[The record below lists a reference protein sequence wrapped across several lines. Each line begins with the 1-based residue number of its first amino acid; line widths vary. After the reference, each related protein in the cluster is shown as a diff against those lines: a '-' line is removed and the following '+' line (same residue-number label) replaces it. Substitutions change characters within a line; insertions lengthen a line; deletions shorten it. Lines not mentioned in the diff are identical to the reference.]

1 MESLFISLKEIQD
14 RSKFLNQFQVIVQ
27 LLQAVISLHKSGIVH
42 RDIKP
47 ANIMFNELGHL
58 KLIDFS

>member
-1 MESLFISLKEIQD
+1 MESLFISLKEIQE
-14 RSKFLNQFQVIVQ
+14 RNKFLNQFQVIVQ

-47 ANIMFNELGHL
+47 ANIMFN
-58 KLIDFS
+58 